1 MKLFAGLYLDE
12 DVSVL
17 MAELLKPKG
26 FDVLT
31 ARDAGMLTKSDEHQL
46 AYATEHGRA
55 ILTHNRDHFQ
65 ELHQAW
71 LAAPRPHAGIIIATR
86 RDIYALANRV
96 ATLLNTLTAD
106 EIENQLLYI

>member
-1 MKLFAGLYLDE
+1 
-12 DVSVL
+12 
-17 MAELLKPKG
+17 
-26 FDVLT
+26 
-31 ARDAGMLTKSDEHQL
+31 MLTKDDEHQL
-46 AYATEHGRA
+46 AYAAAHGRA

-71 LAAPRPHAGIIIATR
+71 LATPRPHAGIIVATR
-86 RDIYALANRV
+86 RSVYALANRV